1 MIPWLPQAHLALSV
15 IILLWDIA
23 LAGRIAQL
31 RQASRP
37 FAALNGLCALLALP
51 ALILHL
57 ATSTVI
63 TGRAVYTMDW
73 IWPALL
79 VIFAAQALYALGA
92 RLVNPTWGVPIAAY
106 DLMVA
111 GMGLVRYA
119 IAHGVFMP
127 QPLLVFLIAH
137 SDAMAVIDGPAA
149 LTSPFFLLMP
159 MVSPAFP
166 ALRPLTA
173 SFRATMS
180 AIAVGWMVLV
190 AIEVPQS
197 AATLRSYGVHAN
209 ERLTERTGNFD
220 IGLKIFPDIGGPV
233 PPASIESDIPLAD
246 TLGVDVVSVN
256 VVPDVSNRVLDSLSH
271 SLDLLQRDSVLLI
284 VTMGYRGK
292 LLPELRHASLRPE
305 RRLTA
310 IPRIVRHLDPDIL
323 LPAEDPYGEGARIL
337 GRLPVDRWTSYLT
350 RAAAVAKKASP
361 RIKVAVSISAY
372 DTRDSALYAWAASSG
387 SPMDVV
393 GFTLIPNREGAAGLD
408 ASMRAADR
416 WMQVMPPAKDH
427 WVFAAGGLPLA
438 HGERSQ
444 EEAIWDALSWA
455 TMHPAIKGLIAYQAG
470 DYGQSLGLRAP
481 NGRLRPAAYAVLR
494 AIKALGESGT
504 GGP

>member
-1 MIPWLPQAHLALSV
+1 MIPWLPQAHLALSFV
-15 IILLWDIA
+15 ILLWDVA

-31 RQASRP
+31 RQATRP
-37 FAALNGLCALLALP
+37 FAAVNGFCALLVVP

-73 IWPALL
+73 VWPVVL
-79 VIFAAQALYALGA
+79 VMFAAQALYALGA
-92 RLVNPTWGVPIAAY
+92 RLVNPTWGVPILFY

-111 GMGLVRYA
+111 GTGIIRYA
-119 IAHGVFMP
+119 IAHGVAVP
-127 QPLLVFLIAH
+127 HPLVALLVAY
-137 SDAMAVIDGPAA
+137 SDGMAVIDGPAA

-173 SFRATMS
+173 SFRATLS
-180 AIAVGWMVLV
+180 AIAVGWLVLV
-190 AIEVPQS
+190 ALEMPQ
-197 AATLRSYGVHAN
+197 AAGTLRSYDVHAN
-209 ERLTERTGNFD
+209 ERLTERFGNFD
-220 IGLKIFPDIGGPV
+220 IGLKIFPDVGGAV
-233 PPASIESDIPLAD
+233 PPPAIASDIPLAD
-246 TLGVDVVSVN
+246 TLGVDVISVD
-256 VVPDVSNRVLDSLSH
+256 VIPDVNNRVLDSLSH
-271 SLDLLQRDSVLLI
+271 SLDQLQRDSVLLI

-292 LLPELRHASLRPE
+292 LLPELRHASLKADQRIA
-305 RRLTA
+305 A
-310 IPRIVRHLDPDIL
+310 IPQIVRRLDPDIL

-337 GRLPVDRWTSYLT
+337 GRLPVDRWKQYLT
-350 RAAAVAKKASP
+350 RAAAAAKRVNP
-361 RIKVAVSISAY
+361 RIRVGVSISAF
-372 DTRDSALYAWAASSG
+372 DSRDSALYAWAASSG

-393 GFTLIPNREGAAGLD
+393 GFTLLPSREGAAGLD

-444 EEAIWDALSWA
+444 EEALWDALSWS
-455 TMHPAIKGLIAYQAG
+455 TLHPAIKGLIVYEAG
-470 DYGQSLGLRAP
+470 DYGQSLGIRAP

-494 AIKALGESGT
+494 AMKVLGETGT
-504 GGP
+504 P

>member
-1 MIPWLPQAHLALSV
+1 MIPWLPQAHLALSF
-15 IILLWDIA
+15 IILVWDIV
-23 LAGRIAQL
+23 LAGRIAQV

-37 FAALNGLCALLALP
+37 FAALNGFCALLLLP

-73 IWPALL
+73 VWPAVL
-79 VIFAAQALYALGA
+79 VVFAAQALYALGA

-106 DLMVA
+106 DIMVA
-111 GMGLVRYA
+111 AIGLLRFA
-119 IAHGVFMP
+119 IAHGFAVPHPF
-127 QPLLVFLIAH
+127 VAALIAH

-149 LTSPFFLLMP
+149 LTSPFFLLIP

-173 SFRATMS
+173 TFRATMS
-180 AIAVGWMVLV
+180 AIAVGWLVLG
-190 AIEVPQS
+190 AIEMPQ
-197 AATLRSYGVHAN
+197 AASTLHSYDVHAN
-209 ERLTERTGNFD
+209 ERLTERTGSFD

-233 PPASIESDIPLAD
+233 PPAAIESDIPLAD
-246 TLGVDVVSVN
+246 TLGVDIISVV

-284 VTMGYRGK
+284 VTMGYRGT
-292 LLPELRHASLRPE
+292 LLPELRHAPLRPE
-305 RRLTA
+305 QRLAA
-310 IPRIVRHLDPDIL
+310 IPRILRRLDPDIL

-337 GRLPVDRWTSYLT
+337 GRLPVDRWKQYLT
-350 RAAAVAKKASP
+350 RAAATAKRVNP
-361 RIKVAVSISAY
+361 RVRVAVSISAF
-372 DTRDSALYAWAASSG
+372 DSRDSALYAWAASSG
-387 SPMDVV
+387 SPMDLV
-393 GFTLIPNREGAAGLD
+393 GFSLLPNREGAAGLD

-416 WMQVMPPAKDH
+416 WMQVIPPAKDH

-455 TMHPAIKGLIAYQAG
+455 TMHPAVKGLIAYEAG

-494 AIKALGESGT
+494 AMKALRESGA
-504 GGP
+504 GAP